1 MARVRLLVVIVCLL
15 AVGAA
20 APAGA
25 VPVTYSGQITNGSGG
40 GNAWSYGGQAGGP
53 TIFALDPASAFSY
66 TFDDVNGNGLDA
78 GDVLGVNATID
89 IVDYAGD
96 ILGSHTLGGSL
107 GTLTLTGSFTV
118 GGATGGYYT
127 SALDGALAYTV
138 ALTATPSHNATPA
151 LGPGDTLTGSLP
163 VTGGIVGYGS
173 GQPDLH
179 FSFNGV
185 GGASVLN
192 GLPGGPAL
200 GFRAGVSGVPTD
212 CSEVP
217 PPPGCGPPPSSVAE
231 APSLAL
237 LGAGLL
243 VLTVVSRRR
252 LRA

>member
-15 AVGAA
+15 VVGAV

-40 GNAWSYGGQAGGP
+40 GNAWSYGFQVGGP
-53 TIFALDPASAFSY
+53 AIFALDPASAFTY
-66 TFDDVNGNGLDA
+66 TYDDVNGNGLDA
-78 GDVLGVNATID
+78 GDLLGVNATVN

-96 ILGSHTLGGSL
+96 ILGAHTLGAGL
-107 GTLTLTGSFTV
+107 GTLSLTGSFTV

-127 SALDGALAYTV
+127 NALDGALSYTV
-138 ALTATPSHNATPA
+138 AITGTPSHNATPA
-151 LGPGDTLTGSLP
+151 LGAGDTLTGSLSLI
-163 VTGGIVGYGS
+163 GGIVGYGA

-179 FSFNGV
+179 FSFNGN
-185 GGASVLN
+185 GAPALLN

-200 GFRAGVSGVPTD
+200 GFTAGVSGVPTD

-217 PPPGCGPPPSSVAE
+217 PPPGCDPPSSVAE

-243 VLTVVSRRR
+243 VLTVVTRRR
-252 LRA
+252 LA